1 MSCGGEQR
9 GCEFAVV
16 ASPTHSCPTISQYD
30 YDEVK
35 EAQADSDLKM
45 PSR

>member
-9 GCEFAVV
+9 GGEFAVV

-30 YDEVK
+30 EVK

>member
-9 GCEFAVV
+9 GGKIAAY

-30 YDEVK
+30 EVT

-45 PSR
+45 LSR